1 MWSRTFI
8 VGQSTTI
15 AWAATT
21 KLCTRWRLLLPGNLN
36 WIFNFIF
43 FCILIEKIVT
53 NCNAIVIAGLIMDS
67 ISSYVELVEP
77 QSYSKGHKSS
87 SAYTTSF
94 KIVAEGLRS

>member
-1 MWSRTFI
+1 MSHLGIPTETKAFV
-8 VGQSTTI
+8 VGNADARSWVFAHLLTVGYSKMEEYVMYDLV
-15 AWAATT
+15 A
-21 KLCTRWRLLLPGNLN
+21 TRWKLLR
-36 WIFNFIF
+36 
-43 FCILIEKIVT
+43 
-53 NCNAIVIAGLIMDS
+53 GLIMDS